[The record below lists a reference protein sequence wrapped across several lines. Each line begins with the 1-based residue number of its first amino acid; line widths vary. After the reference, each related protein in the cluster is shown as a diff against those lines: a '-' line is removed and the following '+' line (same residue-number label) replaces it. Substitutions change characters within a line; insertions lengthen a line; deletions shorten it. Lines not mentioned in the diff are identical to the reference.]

1 MEIGIDGEIFMREM
15 KDSGIEWIGEI
26 PKDWNLSKIG
36 AMYDE
41 RSTKVSDKI
50 FNQNTLAEYTRQ
62 QQQMQ
67 EIQKHHEDQQKNIM
81 DMRKAISDYCNAA
94 RKVSPDYQQEAI
106 NQCLQEIMIQASMD
120 GYKNGWR

>member
-1 MEIGIDGEIFMREM
+1 M
-15 KDSGIEWIGEI
+15 KMFYNQY
-26 PKDWNLSKIG
+26 PYN
-36 AMYDE
+36 
-41 RSTKVSDKI
+41 I
-50 FNQNTLAEYTRQ
+50 FNQNTLAQYMRQ

-67 EIQKHHEDQQKNIM
+67 EMQKHHEEQQKNIL